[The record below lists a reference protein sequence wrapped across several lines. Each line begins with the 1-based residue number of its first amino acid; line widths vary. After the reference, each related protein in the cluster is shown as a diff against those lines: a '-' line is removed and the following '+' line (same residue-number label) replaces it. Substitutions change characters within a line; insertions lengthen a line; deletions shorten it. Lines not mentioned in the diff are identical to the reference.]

1 MQSVGGT
8 VTVSGAV
15 NAYKKA
21 NGDLVIV
28 IEGNEIVLGTVIP

>member
-1 MQSVGGT
+1 MQQIGKL
-8 VTVSGAV
+8 SGV

-21 NGDLVIV
+21 NGDLVII